1 MVEEGG
7 GLVTKKSELE
17 SIRQSILEEIY
28 RMSIEL
34 GLDPD
39 TLDIDFYAANDE
51 TPEKQG
57 TFGAHCRKLQIVERK
72 LREIS

>member
-1 MVEEGG
+1 M
-7 GLVTKKSELE
+7 TRRSELE
-17 SIRQSILEEIY
+17 AVRQAILAEIY
-28 RMSIEL
+28 RMSTEL